1 MDITIFFRK
10 LYKEGIKLVLKDGS
24 LNIKADAEINPEIIT
39 EIRNNKELII
49 NYLKA
54 YEEDTSSE
62 SLLEKI
68 TPYNKE
74 ELEQIP
80 LSFGQE
86 RLWFLQQMNGSSEEY
101 HINTVIRLEGDLD
114 VKILEETLKTIVS
127 RHEVLRTVIYE
138 EEGIGYQ
145 KVIPV
150 NDWSL
155 QKVVTSEQ
163 TNLEKEVHDFMN
175 ITFDLSKD
183 YMLRCGLYDLGK
195 NKYVLACVFHH
206 IASDGWSSG
215 ILTNEFITIY
225 SALKS
230 GQKTHFPEL
239 SLQYSDYA
247 LWQRTYFEKEI
258 LEDQLTYWEEKLKDS
273 SSLVLPFDY
282 PRPSIQSTAGA
293 TLFVDLDEKL
303 TSSLN
308 ALAKEEGV
316 TLFMLLLAAFK
327 VLLSRYSGQQDIS
340 IGTPIAN
347 RTQSDLEE
355 MIGFFVNTLVLRS
368 DLSGNPSFKEFLS
381 QVKQTTLKSYD
392 HQLAPFEKVVDRVV
406 KTRDTSS
413 SALFQVMFTL
423 QNTPSSSTDIT
434 IEDVT
439 ISGYEF
445 NDDKSEFDLTLDV
458 SEEEGEITLS
468 LTYCTALFKEETVN
482 RMMVH
487 YQELLTSIVNNNN
500 LPINDLQML
509 TEKEEVQILKA
520 FNATKVSFPTNQT
533 VVDLFEAQ
541 VEKTPDSIAAL
552 FESTSLSYKELNER
566 SNQLAHYLKTQ
577 GVQSDTLVGICLE
590 RSNDMI
596 VSILG
601 ILKSGGAYVPIDPNY
616 PTSRIDYILED
627 TGIELLISSGN
638 TSETSSDQHETKI
651 ISLTYDWKD
660 ISKLPTQNPQTISST
675 SHLAYVIYTS
685 GSTGKPKGVAVTHG
699 NLFSTLQGELKLLGS
714 EQNLRSCL
722 LTNYVFDVSLLE
734 LFLPLITGERIVIP
748 NSKTGKDIPSLL
760 HLLVS
765 EKVTVLQGT
774 PSFFSIFLTGLTS
787 TISNSLSLEL
797 LCIGG
802 ESLTTS
808 LVSEIQSLLPNV
820 QINNHYGPTE
830 ITIDAI
836 VATDI
841 KEFTNNNIGSPMP
854 NVESYIVDSYD
865 GLVPLGVF
873 GELYIGG
880 NGVTKGYINR
890 ETLTAEKFINSPFK
904 QGETLYKTGDLARW
918 LPNGTIEYKGRK
930 DNQVKVR
937 GYRIELGEVE
947 KSISALESVNQCC
960 VLVKEDPSGNSL
972 VAYVV
977 TEGEFDKELLQ
988 AQLKEILPEYMIPM
1002 LWIELEEMPLT
1013 TNGKIDKKSL
1023 PEIDESLLLRRKYVA
1038 PRNETEE
1045 ELVTIWQELLG
1056 LDKVGIYDNFFEL
1069 GGHSLLVVQLISRI
1083 QKLDLHI
1090 EIKDVF
1096 TDATIA
1102 GISQRVT
1109 SLEEMYK
1116 VPENGITKTTERIIP
1131 SMVPLLDFEQEDLD
1145 LLVSQV
1151 EGGVSNIEDMYPLSP
1166 LQEGIYFHYLMSDKK
1181 SGDPYVLPHLLSFSD
1196 AEERKT
1202 FITALQ
1208 FVTNRHD
1215 VLRTCVI
1222 GTGLPRAVQVV
1233 LREVPLTVEHLTIDN
1248 PENTLSELESLMAP
1262 GCQWLDVSKAPLL
1275 ELKSADDPVNN
1286 NYYLIVN
1293 QHHLVMDHVGLEKII
1308 FEVDQYL
1315 SGNKDIL
1322 PKPVLY
1328 REFIGHT
1335 LHLQE
1340 TNDSES
1346 YFKELLADIED
1357 PTYPF
1362 NLSDIRGN
1370 GSDIKDSE
1378 IILSLELS
1386 RKIRSISI
1394 ELGMSP
1400 AVIFHAAYGLVVGKC
1415 SNHNYALF
1423 GSLFSGRLQGSL
1435 GAENSL
1441 GLFINT
1447 LPFFVELKGTVLDY
1461 IEKVKQ
1467 LLNGLLPYEQTPLS
1481 AIQNWSDISNEVPF
1495 FSALLNFRHSHD
1507 SSEEDDNDSID
1518 DNSTAGFGET
1528 FIAGHERTNYPF
1540 TLNVDDFGELF
1551 GLSAQMDPS
1560 IEPDRILSYMQS
1572 ILNEIIEEMSNEKA
1586 VTELTMLT
1594 KGEEVQ
1600 LLEIFNDNKISY
1612 PQDKTIIDLFNDH
1625 VKRAPEAIALVY
1637 GEEIITFGELDELS
1651 NRFANYLL
1659 GTYEIKTETS
1669 IGVSLERSDWSIVSF
1684 LAILK
1689 TGGVYVPID
1698 VYYPEER
1705 KDYIQKDS
1713 GAIFVI
1719 DDSVLEEFIE
1729 NGEDYGAHK
1738 PNIEIKPNNLAYIIY
1753 TSGSTGKPKG
1763 VMIEHTSVINTLLT
1777 NINSFSITPESNC
1790 LQFANP
1796 SFDASI
1802 WEIGISLLSG
1812 ASLYIIEE
1820 DRKSD
1825 TPLFKEF
1832 IQDNNIT
1839 FAVLPPAFLQLLE
1852 VEDLK
1857 PLDTLVTGGEAI
1869 PLTVA
1874 KTFSKEYK
1882 YFNAYGPTEASICTT
1897 TFNGNIKS
1905 LVPIGKPINNMQVYI
1920 LSEANELLPLGV
1932 IGELC
1937 VGGIGVARGYLNRDE
1952 LTKEKF
1958 IDSPFKNG
1966 DRIYKTGDLAKW
1978 LPDGNIEFSGRKD
1991 DQVKIRGYRIEIG
2004 EIENVLSEISEIQ
2017 SSCVL
2022 AKEDS
2027 IGNKRLVGYI
2037 LPTEE
2042 YTKETVQEKLAARLP
2057 DYMIPSIWVT
2067 LDEMPLTNSGKIAK
2081 KLLPAPDG
2089 SLLST
2094 VEYIAPRNEME
2105 EQLATIWQE
2114 LLGIEK
2120 VGIYDNFFELGGH
2133 SLLATRL
2140 VSMIRREL
2148 EVEIAIQNIFKFTT
2162 IDEIACY
2169 LEHKEHSLED
2179 KEKEYSINI
2188 EI

>member
-10 LYKEGIKLVLKDGS
+10 LYKEGIKLVLNDGS
-24 LNIKADAEINPEIIT
+24 LNIKADAEIDPEIIN

-49 NYLKA
+49 DYLRA

-68 TPYNKE
+68 TPYDKQD
-74 ELEQIP
+74 LDHIP

-86 RLWFLQQMNGSSEEY
+86 RLWFLNQMNGSSEEY

-114 VKILEETLKTIVS
+114 VNILEETLKTIVN

-138 EEGIGYQ
+138 EEGIGFQ

-150 NDWSL
+150 DDWSL
-155 QKVVTSEQ
+155 QKVVISEEA
-163 TNLEKEVHDFMN
+163 NLEKEVHDFMN
-175 ITFDLSKD
+175 ISFDLSKD
-183 YMLRCGLYDLGK
+183 YMLRCSLFDIGK

-225 SALKS
+225 SSLKA
-230 GQKTHFPEL
+230 GQKIHFPEL
-239 SLQYSDYA
+239 NLQYSDYA
-247 LWQRTYFEKEI
+247 LWQRNYFEKEI

-273 SSLVLPFDY
+273 SPLVLPFDY

-303 TSSLN
+303 TNSLN
-308 ALAKEEGV
+308 ALAKKEGV
-316 TLFMLLLAAFK
+316 TLFMLLLASFK

-340 IGTPIAN
+340 VGTPIAN
-347 RTQSDLEE
+347 RTQADLEE

-368 DLSGNPSFKEFLS
+368 DLAGNPSFKDFLR
-381 QVKQTTLKSYD
+381 QVKETTLKSYD
-392 HQLAPFEKVVDRVV
+392 HQLAPFEKIVDRVV

-423 QNTPSSSTDIT
+423 QNTPSGSS
-434 IEDVT
+434 DVT
-439 ISGYEF
+439 IDDVAVSGYEF
-445 NDDKSEFDLTLDV
+445 NDDKSEFDLTLDA
-458 SEEEGEITLS
+458 SEGDGEITLN
-468 LTYCTALFKEETVN
+468 LTYCTALFKEETIK

-487 YQELLTSIVNNNN
+487 FENLLKSIVYDSG
-500 LPINDLQML
+500 LPINDLPML

-520 FNATKVSFPTNQT
+520 FNATTVPYPADQT

-541 VEKTPDSIAAL
+541 VEKAPDAIASV
-552 FESTSLSYKELNER
+552 FQSTSLSYKELNER
-566 SNQLAHYLKTQ
+566 SNQLAHYLKEQ

-590 RSNDMI
+590 RSQDMI
-596 VSILG
+596 VGILG
-601 ILKSGGAYVPIDPNY
+601 VLKSGGAYVPIDPNY
-616 PTSRIDYILED
+616 PQARIDYILED

-638 TSETSSDQHETKI
+638 ISEIFSSKDKTKVV
-651 ISLTYDWKD
+651 SLTNNWED
-660 ISKLPTQNPQTISST
+660 ISKRSST
-675 SHLAYVIYTS
+675 NINNSSPNNLAYVIYTS

-699 NLFSTLQGELKLLGS
+699 NLASTLQGELKLLGS
-714 EQNLRSCL
+714 EQALRSCL

-734 LFLPLITGERIVIP
+734 LFIPLITGERIVIP
-748 NSKTGKDIPSLL
+748 NTNTSKDIPSLL
-760 HLLVS
+760 HLLVT

-774 PSFFSIFLTGLTS
+774 PSFFSIFLTGLTP
-787 TISNSLSLEL
+787 TISNDLSLEL

-802 ESLTTS
+802 ESLTAS
-808 LVSEIQSLLPNV
+808 LVAEIQSFLPDV

-830 ITIDAI
+830 ITVDAI

-854 NVESYIVDSYD
+854 NVEAYIVDAFD
-865 GLVPLGVF
+865 NPVPLGVF

-880 NGVTKGYINR
+880 KGVTKGYINR
-890 ETLTAEKFINSPFK
+890 ETLTTEKFIPNPFK
-904 QGETLYKTGDLARW
+904 EEGILYKTGDLARW

-930 DNQVKVR
+930 DNQVKIR

-947 KSISALESVNQCC
+947 KSILLLESVNQCC
-960 VLVKEDPSGNSL
+960 VLVKEDPRGNSL

-977 TEGEFDKELLQ
+977 VEGEFDKEQLQ
-988 AQLKEILPEYMIPM
+988 AQLKETLPEYMIPM
-1002 LWIELEEMPLT
+1002 LWVELEEMPLT
-1013 TNGKIDKKSL
+1013 SNGKIDKKSL

-1038 PRNETEE
+1038 PRNKVEE
-1045 ELVTIWQELLG
+1045 ELVAVWQELLN
-1056 LDKVGIYDNFFEL
+1056 LDKIGIYDNFFEL

-1096 TDATIA
+1096 IDATIS

-1116 VPENGITKTTERIIP
+1116 VPENGITSTTERIVP
-1131 SMVPLLDFEQEDLD
+1131 SMVPLLDFNQEDLD

-1181 SGDPYVLPHLLSFSD
+1181 SGDPYVLPHLLSFSNE
-1196 AEERKT
+1196 EERKT
-1202 FITALQ
+1202 FIDALQ

-1222 GTGLPRAVQVV
+1222 GTGLPYAVQVV

-1248 PENTLSELESLMAP
+1248 PENVLSELESLMAP

-1275 ELKSADDPVNN
+1275 ELKSADDPLNN

-1315 SGNKDIL
+1315 SGNEDML
-1322 PKPVLY
+1322 TKPVLY

-1335 LHLQE
+1335 LHLQA

-1346 YFKELLADIED
+1346 YFKNLLTDIEE

-1362 NLSDIRGN
+1362 ELSNIRGN

-1415 SNHNYALF
+1415 SNSNYALF

-1447 LPFFVELKGTVLDY
+1447 LPFFVKLNGNVLDY
-1461 IEKVKQ
+1461 VEKVKE

-1507 SSEEDDNDSID
+1507 SSEEDDDESID
-1518 DNSTAGFGET
+1518 DANAASFGET

-1560 IEPDRILSYMQS
+1560 IEPDRILAYMQS
-1572 ILNEIIEEMSNEKA
+1572 VLNQIIEEINNEKA
-1586 VTELTMLT
+1586 VNELTMLT
-1594 KGEEVQ
+1594 KGEEAQ
-1600 LLEIFNDNKISY
+1600 LLEIFNDNAAAY
-1612 PQDKTIIDLFNDH
+1612 PQDKTIVELFSNH
-1625 VKRAPEAIALVY
+1625 VQNSPEAIAVVY
-1637 GEEIITFGELDELS
+1637 GEEKITYAELDELS
-1651 NRFANYLL
+1651 NQFANYLL
-1659 GTYEIKTETS
+1659 GTYEINVETP

-1689 TGGVYVPID
+1689 TGGTYVPID
-1698 VYYPEER
+1698 IYYPEER
-1705 KDYIQKDS
+1705 KEYIREDS

-1719 DDSVLEEFIE
+1719 DDSVLEQFIE
-1729 NGEDYGAHK
+1729 NGEDYSARK
-1738 PNIEIKPNNLAYIIY
+1738 PEIDLKPDNLAYIIY

-1763 VMIEHTSVINTLLT
+1763 VMIEHASAINTLLA
-1777 NINSFSITPESNC
+1777 NIDSFSITSESNC

-1802 WEIGISLLSG
+1802 WEIGMSLLSG
-1812 ASLYIIEE
+1812 ASLFMIEE
-1820 DRKSD
+1820 EMKSD
-1825 TPLFKEF
+1825 TSLFREF
-1832 IQDNNIT
+1832 ILENNIT

-1852 VEDLK
+1852 VQDLK
-1857 PLDTLVTGGEAI
+1857 SLNTLVTGGEAI
-1869 PLTVA
+1869 PLAVA
-1874 KTFSKEYK
+1874 KEFSKEYE

-1897 TFNGNIKS
+1897 TFNGNING

-1920 LSEANELLPLGV
+1920 LSDTNDLLPLGV

-1937 VGGIGVARGYLNRDE
+1937 IGGIGVARGYLNREE

-1958 IDSPFKNG
+1958 IDNPFKNG
-1966 DRIYKTGDLAKW
+1966 ERIYKTGDLGRW
-1978 LPDGNIEFSGRKD
+1978 LPDGSIEFSGRKD
-1991 DQVKIRGYRIEIG
+1991 DQVKVRGYRIELG
-2004 EIENVLSEISEIQ
+2004 EIENVLSEINDVQ

-2022 AKEDS
+2022 AKED
-2027 IGNKRLVGYI
+2027 IRGNKRLVGYI
-2037 LPTEE
+2037 VPTEVFN
-2042 YTKETVQEKLAARLP
+2042 KEAIQEELADRLP
-2057 DYMIPSIWVT
+2057 DYMIPTIWVE
-2067 LDEMPLTNSGKIAK
+2067 LDEMPLTNNGKIAK

-2089 SLLST
+2089 SILST
-2094 VEYIAPRNEME
+2094 VEYVAPRNEME
-2105 EQLATIWQE
+2105 EQLVTIWQE

-2120 VGIYDNFFELGGH
+2120 IGIYDNFFELGGH

-2148 EVEIAIQNIFKFTT
+2148 EVEIAIQNIFRFTT

-2179 KEKEYSINI
+2179 EEKEYSINI